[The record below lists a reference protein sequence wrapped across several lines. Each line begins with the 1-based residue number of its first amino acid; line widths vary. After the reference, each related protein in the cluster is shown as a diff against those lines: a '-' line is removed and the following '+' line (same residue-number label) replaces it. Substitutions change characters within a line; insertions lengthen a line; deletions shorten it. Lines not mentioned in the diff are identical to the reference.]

1 MIKTLRTI
9 YHFITKGKTA
19 DEIDHLSS
27 LNRKYDN
34 LVIETRNNFNKM
46 NKDNREEIMQKNFEL
61 LRKKTSLVKEIEKA
75 SGDMGIFGILT
86 TKVPGD

>member
-75 SGDMGIFGILT
+75 SRDMGIFGILT

>member
-34 LVIETRNNFNKM
+34 LVIETRNNFDKM

-61 LRKKTSLVKEIEKA
+61 LGKKTSLVKEIEKA
-75 SGDMGIFGILT
+75 SRDMGIFGILT